1 MEDTEHESSK
11 ENMASPHPPCST
23 EPWQPSMAHH
33 ALHAATPIR
42 SSFRTDT
49 QGILVHLEV
58 VCVSKIVG
66 T

>member
-11 ENMASPHPPCST
+11 EGMVSPTLPAPQCPDSPAWLLMHF
-23 EPWQPSMAHH
+23 M
-33 ALHAATPIR
+33 LRIR

-58 VCVSKIVG
+58 VRVSKIVG